1 MPVSRPDVR
10 RTMDILIEE
19 LKGRLWVAALKDG
32 RLEGLDVDPSNEEVR
47 WGSIYWAKIKG
58 IDASLDAAF
67 LDLDGQNTGILYNAD
82 VRWQDESGKV
92 HKGGAE
98 AIGKRFRAGD
108 FVAVQA
114 KSAYLSKS
122 EDAYAAS
129 ESKIPQMS
137 MDITLPGRYLVY
149 GGMMNDNRISQ
160 RIRHKPLREQLQKML
175 DELEDIDGCILRA
188 ASANTQTDMLRRE
201 GKILKGAWEDIRACF
216 EGDEPALIAL
226 GPDAIQRTLSDQAGQ
241 HIERIEIVTMEHF
254 SKVEDWC
261 TVFAPDLVTKIQ
273 PVEIDDATDDLALF
287 HYRDIVGQI
296 EDLFQPYVL
305 LEGGG
310 NLIIQGTAALTAI
323 DVNKGPAKGSN
334 LAVNTQAARELARQ
348 IRLRNCGGAIVVD
361 FLKGKSGDEKRL
373 IATLE
378 DAFNEDPCTVQIH
391 GFTKLGFM
399 ELTRR
404 RRTPPLRERFQGK
417 IS

>member
-1 MPVSRPDVR
+1 
-10 RTMDILIEE
+10 MDILIEE
-19 LKGRLWVAALKDG
+19 LKGCLWVAALKGG
-32 RLEGLDVDPSNEEVR
+32 RVEGLDVDPANEEVR

-58 IDASLDAAF
+58 IDAALDAAF
-67 LDLDGQNTGILYNAD
+67 LDLDGENTGILYNAD
-82 VRWQDESGKV
+82 VRWLDDDGKIL
-92 HKGGAE
+92 KGGAE

-108 FVAVQA
+108 FVPVQA

-129 ESKIPQMS
+129 ESKIAQMS

-160 RIRHKPLREQLQKML
+160 RIRSKSLREQLRKML
-175 DELEDIDGCILRA
+175 DELEDIDGCVLRSA
-188 ASANTQTDMLRRE
+188 AANTQTDVLRRE
-201 GKILKGAWEDIRACF
+201 GKILKGAWEDIRAYF
-216 EGDEPALIAL
+216 EGDKPTLIAL

-241 HIERIEIVTMEHF
+241 HIERIEIVTMDHF
-254 SKVEDWC
+254 SKAEDWC
-261 TVFAPDLVTKIQ
+261 SVFAPDLMTKIQ
-273 PVEIDDATDDLALF
+273 PVEIEDASEDLALF

-296 EDLFQPYVL
+296 EDLFQPYVF

-310 NLIIQGTAALTAI
+310 NIIIQGTAALTAI
-323 DVNKGPAKGSN
+323 DVNKGAAKGSN
-334 LAVNTQAARELARQ
+334 FSINTQAARELARQ

-361 FLKGKSGDEKRL
+361 FLKLKGGAEAEKL
-373 IATLE
+373 ISALE

-399 ELTRR
+399 ELTRK